1 MNKSTINVALL
12 LLRIGFAFSVAYA
25 HGYGKISGGPAKWE
39 KLGGSM
45 EDFGITFAPEF
56 WGFMAA
62 FAEFFGAILIGVGF
76 LTRLGAFLLG
86 FTMFVAFYAHMSG
99 GDGFGDASH
108 SFDLMCVSVFF
119 LITGAG
125 KYSIDNSVKISK
137 WLQ

>member
-1 MNKSTINVALL
+1 MNKNTINIALL

-25 HGYGKISGGPAKWE
+25 HGYGKITGGPAKWE

-45 EDFGITFAPEF
+45 EDFGITFAPVF

-62 FAEFFGAILIGVGF
+62 FAEFFGALLIGFGF

-86 FTMFVAFYAHMSG
+86 FTMLVAFYGHIHA